1 MRFFGIVSP
10 APTEALSPAPD
21 KRLKLYMR
29 FMSKTSM
36 SVKISVFLLG
46 IIIYFYF
53 MT

>member
-1 MRFFGIVSP
+1 MRFFGMITP

-36 SVKISVFLLG
+36 NVKIFVFSLG